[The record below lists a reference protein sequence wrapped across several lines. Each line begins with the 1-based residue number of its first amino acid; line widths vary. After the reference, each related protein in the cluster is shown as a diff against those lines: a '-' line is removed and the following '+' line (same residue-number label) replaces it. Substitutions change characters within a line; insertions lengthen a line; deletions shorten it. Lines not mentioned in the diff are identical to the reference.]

1 MPERGQDEQTRE
13 EAYDRSDY
21 RRGDLDLVRLY
32 VLTGVDGRGYG

>member
-21 RRGDLDLVRLY
+21 RRGDLDLMRLY